1 MGNQNNNENNQIK
14 NAKEKQLDEFKVDNQ
29 GKNLTTNQGL
39 TMSQD
44 EFSLKAGDRGPTLME
59 DFH

>member
-44 EFSLKAGDRGPTLME
+44 EF
-59 DFH
+59 H